1 MKEVQLIVY
10 KASAGSGK
18 TFTLTV
24 EYIKRL
30 VANPLSFKNILAV
43 TFTNKACDEM
53 KKRII
58 GQLYGIANSL
68 PASDGYLK
76 TICGDN
82 YDTHD
87 RDHISYIRKQC
98 GKALS
103 GILHDYSSF
112 RIETID
118 SFFQTMAK
126 GLARELN
133 LSPNISVEI
142 DDEAILDMAV
152 DKMIEELTP
161 QSPVFRWL
169 ADYVE
174 EKISDNKS
182 WNIANEI
189 KSFGRNIF
197 NERYMQTEEHLR
209 KQLADAGH
217 MNNLRNRLRL
227 IEKEAEDE
235 LKAQGSKFMQL
246 TEKAGLGADDFL
258 YKDKG
263 VWGYF
268 KKLENGQCDDKLLN
282 SRTKDAMIDCNK
294 WASKKSANAAIIKAM
309 AESTLMDLLD
319 KAEKKR
325 KDAQH
330 TITSCKE
337 TMRHFNNLFLLDKI
351 NTEVRKINEEKNNF
365 MLAET
370 ILLLHDM
377 VNGND
382 TSFIY
387 EKTGSVIQT
396 IMVDEFQDTS
406 VMQWSILKN
415 IFAECL
421 AGGNDCFIVGDVKQS
436 IYRWRNGDWSILAGM
451 KDKFHSIYPIR
462 LEQLD
467 TNYRSAQEIINFNN
481 NIFSDIITLLAG
493 NIGDNTRK
501 DILKDIYA
509 DVKQKPGNKGKKG
522 GYVRCTFIEPDRES
536 TYDEKM
542 LEELHACITGLLDK
556 GVAQKDIAIFCRTN
570 TEIAGICNYFNC
582 HHPELTIVSD
592 EAFRLDY
599 SPVVRLIVSCL
610 RYASDPD
617 NILAG
622 HECSYL
628 YSNIVIGN
636 DEETSLT
643 YEMPAEIF
651 DGIKKAKD
659 LSPYECIET
668 IYRTLHLN
676 AAKGGD
682 AYVFAL
688 LDEVTA
694 FQDGN
699 DYATIEEFL
708 KQWDEKIHSDKI
720 PAGNVDGIKILTIH
734 KSKGLE
740 FHTVI
745 LPYCTWK
752 LEKRG
757 GQLWCKADEAPFS
770 EIDLVPV
777 EYGRHLEHSAYASS
791 YHKEQL
797 QQWIDNINVL
807 YVAFTRASENLIIFG
822 QNEEPDDNKEKVM
835 TVSSLLKKSLATA
848 EGYAETTF
856 EYGSIVPSI
865 EKQEE
870 NNANIFLSKEQ
881 NIGTDMYSS
890 MTELSFRQS
899 NESASFITEEG
910 ETATNYL
917 YIDAGKLYHRLF
929 STIETADD
937 VENGIDDLI
946 REGVIEYSEKE
957 KIKEFVTRA
966 INRPEVAEWFS
977 GRYRL
982 YNECNIIYS
991 QHGKALTKRPD
1002 RVMTEADNAII
1013 VDFKFGKE
1021 NKRYSRQVKEYA
1033 ALLKKM
1039 GYNNISGYLWYV
1051 YENKIEKVI

>member
-87 RDHISYIRKQC
+87 RDRINYIRKQC

-217 MNNLRNRLRL
+217 MNSLRNRLRL

-282 SRTKDAMIDCNK
+282 SRTKDAMTDCNK

-481 NIFSDIITLLAG
+481 NIFSDIIT
-493 NIGDNTRK
+493 
-501 DILKDIYA
+501 
-509 DVKQKPGNKGKKG
+509 
-522 GYVRCTFIEPDRES
+522 
-536 TYDEKM
+536 
-542 LEELHACITGLLDK
+542 
-556 GVAQKDIAIFCRTN
+556 
-570 TEIAGICNYFNC
+570 
-582 HHPELTIVSD
+582 
-592 EAFRLDY
+592 
-599 SPVVRLIVSCL
+599 
-610 RYASDPD
+610 
-617 NILAG
+617 
-622 HECSYL
+622 
-628 YSNIVIGN
+628 
-636 DEETSLT
+636 
-643 YEMPAEIF
+643 
-651 DGIKKAKD
+651 IK
-659 LSPYECIET
+659 
-668 IYRTLHLN
+668 
-676 AAKGGD
+676 
-682 AYVFAL
+682 
-688 LDEVTA
+688 
-694 FQDGN
+694 
-699 DYATIEEFL
+699 
-708 KQWDEKIHSDKI
+708 
-720 PAGNVDGIKILTIH
+720 
-734 KSKGLE
+734 
-740 FHTVI
+740 
-745 LPYCTWK
+745 
-752 LEKRG
+752 
-757 GQLWCKADEAPFS
+757 
-770 EIDLVPV
+770 
-777 EYGRHLEHSAYASS
+777 
-791 YHKEQL
+791 
-797 QQWIDNINVL
+797 
-807 YVAFTRASENLIIFG
+807 
-822 QNEEPDDNKEKVM
+822 
-835 TVSSLLKKSLATA
+835 
-848 EGYAETTF
+848 
-856 EYGSIVPSI
+856 
-865 EKQEE
+865 
-870 NNANIFLSKEQ
+870 
-881 NIGTDMYSS
+881 
-890 MTELSFRQS
+890 
-899 NESASFITEEG
+899 
-910 ETATNYL
+910 
-917 YIDAGKLYHRLF
+917 
-929 STIETADD
+929 
-937 VENGIDDLI
+937 
-946 REGVIEYSEKE
+946 
-957 KIKEFVTRA
+957 
-966 INRPEVAEWFS
+966 
-977 GRYRL
+977 
-982 YNECNIIYS
+982 
-991 QHGKALTKRPD
+991 
-1002 RVMTEADNAII
+1002 
-1013 VDFKFGKE
+1013 
-1021 NKRYSRQVKEYA
+1021 
-1033 ALLKKM
+1033 
-1039 GYNNISGYLWYV
+1039 
-1051 YENKIEKVI
+1051 